1 MTGSAVATDHA
12 TAAIVERVAAEG
24 HAIAPEF
31 LPPHAVTALHGHAEA
46 LDAAGLFAP
55 ARTGRGAA
63 RAVRADVRGDRIA
76 WIDIAAVDDAER
88 PLLAALE
95 RLREN
100 ANRELALGLFDLELH
115 YAIYP
120 AGAGYARHVD
130 RFRDDDARVLSFVLY
145 LNTGW
150 TPADGGALTLD
161 ASPRRSVAVLPVA
174 GTLVAFLSERVAHAV
189 HPARRPR
196 YSIAGWFRRRS

>member
-1 MTGSAVATDHA
+1 MSDSAVATDVAA
-12 TAAIVERVAAEG
+12 TAIVEGVAAERY
-24 HAIAPEF
+24 ALAPHF
-31 LPPHAVTALHGHAEA
+31 LPPGAVTALRGRAEA
-46 LDAAGLFAP
+46 LDAAGHFAP

-63 RAVRADVRGDRIA
+63 REVRAAVRGDRIA
-76 WIDIAAVDDAER
+76 WIDTAAGEDAER

-120 AGAGYARHVD
+120 AGAGYARHMD

-145 LNTGW
+145 LNAGW
-150 TPADGGALTLD
+150 TAADGGALTLD
-161 ASPRRSVAVLPVA
+161 VAPQCSVAVLPVA

-189 HPARRPR
+189 QPARRAR